1 MTVLIIFRRIVLHNH
16 ASTSR
21 IQRALA
27 SDEKTNLEREK
38 YKAITL
44 NVQNFR
50 QTTGIDDYY
59 IFYTLHILNCT
70 SMKEQ

>member
-27 SDEKTNLEREK
+27 SDEKTNLQREK
-38 YKAITL
+38 YKAITP

-50 QTTGIDDYY
+50 QTTGMNDYY
-59 IFYTLHILNCT
+59 NFYTLHILT
-70 SMKEQ
+70 FISMKEK